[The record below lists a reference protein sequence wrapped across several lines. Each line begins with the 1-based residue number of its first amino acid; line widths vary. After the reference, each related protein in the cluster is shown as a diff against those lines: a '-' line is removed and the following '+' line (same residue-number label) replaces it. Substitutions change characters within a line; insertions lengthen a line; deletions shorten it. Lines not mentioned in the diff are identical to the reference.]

1 MCVCCY
7 VFSFIYHIH
16 HLYCIHTHIAC
27 LRCPMC
33 LKAASTTWDAVVSVV
48 FWMIGHGIVAVI
60 QPFATEA
67 TLDCLWIVNVL
78 WTTSAPSANLG
89 FHQRSCGTSGMTDG
103 IGATN
108 IANIGIHSLRHLT
121 AMLMQYHGCT
131 CDWTNTHTV
140 AACWCCAY
148 LVSRVNSWCHR
159 RRCAVPP
166 PTLSIYGLLQA
177 IASSQYAL
185 ATNTKHSTHGSGSSS
200 HSWQIPIQASYILLQ
215 QALQTVI
222 CAHSIQLFIHQ
233 FRMWWQSYSH
243 VCVCFH
249 IA

>member
-1 MCVCCY
+1 MYSVSY
-7 VFSFIYHIH
+7 IIFINYIV
-16 HLYCIHTHIAC
+16 YTHIAC

-89 FHQRSCGTSGMTDG
+89 FHQRSCGTSGMAAG
-103 IGATN
+103 IGPTN
-108 IANIGIHSLRHLT
+108 IANNGIHSLRHLT
-121 AMLMQYHGCT
+121 AMLMHYHGCI
-131 CDWTNTHTV
+131 CDWTNTHTG

-159 RRCAVPP
+159 RWDVLCHHPLYPSMVYHRPLVPVSMP
-166 PTLSIYGLLQA
+166 
-177 IASSQYAL
+177 
-185 ATNTKHSTHGSGSSS
+185 
-200 HSWQIPIQASYILLQ
+200 
-215 QALQTVI
+215 
-222 CAHSIQLFIHQ
+222 
-233 FRMWWQSYSH
+233 
-243 VCVCFH
+243 
-249 IA
+249 